1 MDLFQS
7 SFEQIKNETIGEIWK
22 LTGYLMILR
31 VFTIF
36 RCDKYMVVTFL
47 KGALLEMQIEILR
60 NELIMVFRICLKIIG
75 ELELASVCAYS
86 WNKIDCELII
96 VEAAWWV
103 LGDSLYYILYL
114 WLHSKFSIKVFKM
127 WIKFV

>member
-1 MDLFQS
+1 
-7 SFEQIKNETIGEIWK
+7 
-22 LTGYLMILR
+22 MILR

-86 WNKIDCELII
+86 
-96 VEAAWWV
+96 
-103 LGDSLYYILYL
+103 
-114 WLHSKFSIKVFKM
+114 
-127 WIKFV
+127 